1 MELGKNIVLFRK
13 EQKLSQEEL
22 AELMNVSRQTISNWE
37 LGETMPLSEQV
48 IKLAKIF
55 KKTTDE
61 LLGVDTKDI
70 IINRVNGTKELMKK
84 QFKFTKILFIV
95 IYLIVLLAL
104 IIFTIYLFSIKDFTY
119 DYEEAFSCTLDSYS
133 YNFVL
138 SPGEYNTFDEETNTY
153 KVIDNSIWRIHVE
166 KYDKD
171 GNVFMKDTGFSA
183 GYSYKEA
190 MDSLN
195 LMKYNIIRRGGT
207 CK

>member
-1 MELGKNIVLFRK
+1 MDGGIMELGKNIVLFRK

-61 LLGVDTKDI
+61 LLGVDTKD
-70 IINRVNGTKELMKK
+70 
-84 QFKFTKILFIV
+84 
-95 IYLIVLLAL
+95 
-104 IIFTIYLFSIKDFTY
+104 LFSIKDFTY

-183 GYSYKEA
+183 GYSYKDA
-190 MDSLN
+190 MYSLN
-195 LMKYNIIRRGGT
+195 LAKKKFLKQGGIRS
-207 CK
+207 